1 MCSGNLDCMLVVVF
15 VVSKVAPRSGI
26 HQFAVAEE
34 GLVGVEKPGEER
46 TNEA

>member
-1 MCSGNLDCMLVVVF
+1 VCSRILDGMSVVVG
-15 VVSKVAPRSGI
+15 VPEVAPRSGI

-34 GLVGVEKPGEER
+34 GLVGVEKPGNER